1 MQYRNK
7 CNYISIAKAIGII
20 LMVMGHSGS
29 PNVLSRFL
37 YMFHM
42 PLFFICSGYFFK
54 EMTDTIML
62 KAFYQ
67 KKVKRLY
74 LPYLRWSLLF
84 LILHNLFFQI
94 DIYNS
99 QSHIYVYS
107 ATDFFKQFARTIFM
121 TDFELLIRPFW
132 FIKELLLASFLI
144 AIISYLRTKVCQIL
158 SNELLLVIMILFT
171 TGFKYVN
178 LHLLIIG
185 DCSVL
190 TFSAV
195 YFYSGIVFRK
205 YEYRIPNTTSITGL
219 TFLTTFIGSYYY
231 IGEIDMRYT
240 TENNLIPYYL
250 LSLSGVIMTFNV
262 SKWLNNISFNT
273 YLYYIGSHTMPILA
287 LNLLALKV
295 GNLIKIWMYGMPI
308 DNLSSYTIIY
318 EHNNYFWVIYTIIGV
333 AIPLICYSLHKNITR
348 KMKIIK
354 NKVCCFKKM

>member
-1 MQYRNK
+1 MQNRNK

-54 EMTDTIML
+54 EMTNTIML

-99 QSHIYVYS
+99 LSHSYVYS
-107 ATDFFKQFARTIFM
+107 ATDFFRQLARTIFM

-144 AIISYLRTKVCQIL
+144 AIISYLRTKVCQKL
-158 SNELLLVIMILFT
+158 NNELLIVIMVLVT

-178 LHLLIIG
+178 LHLYIIG

-195 YFYSGIVFRK
+195 YFYSGIAFRK
-205 YEYRIPNTTSITGL
+205 YEYRIPNTTFITCL
-219 TFLTTFIGSYYY
+219 TFLTTFIGSYYF

-240 TENNLIPYYL
+240 TENNLILYYL

-295 GNLIKIWMYGMPI
+295 GNLIKIWMYDMPI
-308 DNLSSYTIIY
+308 NTLSSYTVIY
-318 EHNNYFWVIYTIIGV
+318 EYNNYFWVLYTIIGV
-333 AIPLICYSLHKNITR
+333 AIPLICYSLHNNITQ
-348 KMKIIK
+348 KMKIIN
-354 NKVCCFKKM
+354 NKVCCFKKK